1 MMTEKDVSIQYLK
14 GVGPAR
20 AKLFQK
26 LGIETVGNLL
36 HYYPRAYENWSDTVS
51 ILEAATDTTVCIKAI
66 VAQPPEESRTRGG
79 RLLTRT
85 TATDGTWVMTL
96 TFFNNRYVKNQLEE
110 GQEYLFFGKI
120 QESIYGGREMLSPR
134 FVKAQG
140 TSGLHPVYRQT
151 QSLTAKAIGK
161 CVRTALDSFPDLL
174 QETLPQSVLQRYR
187 LPGIAQAVEKIHFP
201 QSHEE
206 ILAARRRLIY
216 EELLVLQL
224 GLLRIRSRKDEGT
237 APVVQDD
244 RTKEFASLLPFSLT
258 EAQQKAIAQCAADM
272 ADSKPM
278 NRLLQGDVGSGKT
291 AVAAS
296 LVYSVVKNGH
306 QAAVMAPTEVLAE
319 QHAKTFSNFF
329 KNTGIRCALLTGTV
343 PAAQKKQI
351 KKALENGE
359 IDLLIGTH
367 AILQQDVEFA
377 SLALVVTDEQHRF
390 GVEQR
395 AKLRAKGDAPHTLVM
410 SATPIPRTVALVIYG
425 DLDISVL
432 DELPK
437 GRKPIK
443 TYAVDTSYR
452 PRLYNFIKKHLDDG
466 GQGYIVC
473 PLVEEG
479 ETDRVSAQA
488 LYEELSAGVFR
499 DYRVGLLH
507 GKVRPKEKEAIM
519 RAFADGEIQLLICT
533 VVVEVGIDVP
543 NSSIMVIENAECFGL
558 SQLHQLRGRIGRGQR
573 QSHCVLVSDAHNDTA
588 KNRFQ
593 VLCETNDGFRV
604 ADEDLRLRGPGDFF
618 GARQHGLPTLKI
630 ADLTTDNRILAAARQ
645 DAADI
650 LKSDPDLQAEE
661 HRPLQQAVTALFTDI
676 S

>member
-1 MMTEKDVSIQYLK
+1 M
-14 GVGPAR
+14 
-20 AKLFQK
+20 
-26 LGIETVGNLL
+26 
-36 HYYPRAYENWSDTVS
+36 
-51 ILEAATDTTVCIKAI
+51 
-66 VAQPPEESRTRGG
+66 
-79 RLLTRT
+79 
-85 TATDGTWVMTL
+85 
-96 TFFNNRYVKNQLEE
+96 
-110 GQEYLFFGKI
+110 
-120 QESIYGGREMLSPR
+120 
-134 FVKAQG
+134 
-140 TSGLHPVYRQT
+140 
-151 QSLTAKAIGK
+151 
-161 CVRTALDSFPDLL
+161 
-174 QETLPQSVLQRYR
+174 
-187 LPGIAQAVEKIHFP
+187 
-201 QSHEE
+201 
-206 ILAARRRLIY
+206 
-216 EELLVLQL
+216 
-224 GLLRIRSRKDEGT
+224 
-237 APVVQDD
+237 
-244 RTKEFASLLPFSLT
+244 
-258 EAQQKAIAQCAADM
+258 
-272 ADSKPM
+272 
-278 NRLLQGDVGSGKT
+278 
-291 AVAAS
+291 
-296 LVYSVVKNGH
+296 
-306 QAAVMAPTEVLAE
+306 
-319 QHAKTFSNFF
+319 
-329 KNTGIRCALLTGTV
+329 
-343 PAAQKKQI
+343 
-351 KKALENGE
+351 
-359 IDLLIGTH
+359 
-367 AILQQDVEFA
+367 EFA